1 MQPCVTAS
9 AKEPEPEPSTGLK
22 RDVRMA
28 WHHLRYSGVR
38 EVLRDGEDGL
48 LVPESDPVA
57 LADALERLL
66 RDPDDAARMASNA
79 RAAALDRH
87 GRALMNQ
94 RYEDLFLQLAGQ
106 GTS

>member
-1 MQPCVTAS
+1 MIGPPKATPYCSVVSGLFSPAAS
-9 AKEPEPEPSTGLK
+9 SPG
-22 RDVRMA
+22 
-28 WHHLRYSGVR
+28 
-38 EVLRDGEDGL
+38 
-48 LVPESDPVA
+48 
-57 LADALERLL
+57 DALRQSSG
-66 RDPDDAARMASNA
+66 AARMASNA